1 VAGFVLSICGIAL
14 LLLSVGIFFVVALP
28 CSILGIVFSRKGKKK
43 VEAGETSKHSG
54 LAQAG
59 FVTGIVG
66 TVLGALAGAGWILL
80 FALDDEFVDDLDDPN
95 NRFDETPAVLLGVAV
110 RLAVRLAV

>member
-1 VAGFVLSICGIAL
+1 V
-14 LLLSVGIFFVVALP
+14 LSVGIFFVVALP

-43 VEAGETSKHSG
+43 VGAGEARKHGG

-66 TVLGALAGAGWILL
+66 TVLGALAAAVWILL
-80 FALDDEFVDDLDDPN
+80 LSAEVVVDGGEPSEGL
-95 NRFDETPAVLLGVAV
+95 ETTPATLLGVAAG
-110 RLAVRLAV
+110 LAVRLTV